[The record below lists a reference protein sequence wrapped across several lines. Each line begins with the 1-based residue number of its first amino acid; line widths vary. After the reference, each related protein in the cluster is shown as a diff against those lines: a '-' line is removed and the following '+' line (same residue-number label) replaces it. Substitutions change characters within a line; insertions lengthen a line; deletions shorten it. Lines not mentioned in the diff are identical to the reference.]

1 MKITGKKN
9 IEAERLRGRSA
20 IDAVMLPK
28 IAAVM
33 GDPVKF
39 ALYTVKAANSRM
51 FADGFRNVIIEQKH
65 EAQMME
71 LVKVEDERQALQAR
85 IDAATTAIEIE
96 AIIAAL

>member
-9 IEAERLRGRSA
+9 IEAERIRGRA
-20 IDAVMLPK
+20 EVDAVMLPK

-51 FADGFRNVIIEQKH
+51 FAEGFRNVIIEQKH
-65 EAQMME
+65 EAHLTE
-71 LVKVEDERQALQAR
+71 LVKVEDERQAMQAR
-85 IDAATTAIEIE
+85 VDAATSASEID
-96 AIIAAL
+96 AIIASL